1 MVIVSLIGGT
11 ILLLVL
17 TLLWDKLVFARLKG
31 DPVVRKLAAVAAA
44 WLSCSLLL
52 AWAAHAGGE
61 PLASSA
67 FVGVVF
73 FLLPALVVGVLGYR
87 QGKALR
93 ARPGPGAEVASVF
106 E

>member
-1 MVIVSLIGGT
+1 MVIVGLIGGT
-11 ILLLVL
+11 ILLLVF
-17 TLLWDKLVFARLKG
+17 TLVWDKLVFARLRG

-52 AWAAHAGGE
+52 AWAGHAAGE
-61 PLASSA
+61 SLASSA
-67 FVGVVF
+67 FVGVVA
-73 FLLPALVVGVLGYR
+73 FLLPAAVVAVLGYR

-93 ARPGPGAEVASVF
+93 ARPRADVATIF

>member
-1 MVIVSLIGGT
+1 VLTILGLIGGT

-17 TLLWDKLVFARLKG
+17 TLLWDKLVFARVRG
-31 DPVVRKLAAVAAA
+31 DPLVRKLAAVVAA

-52 AWAAHAGGE
+52 AWGVHATGE
-61 PLASSA
+61 SLGSSA
-67 FVGVVF
+67 FVGLVA

-93 ARPGPGAEVASVF
+93 ARPRADVATIF